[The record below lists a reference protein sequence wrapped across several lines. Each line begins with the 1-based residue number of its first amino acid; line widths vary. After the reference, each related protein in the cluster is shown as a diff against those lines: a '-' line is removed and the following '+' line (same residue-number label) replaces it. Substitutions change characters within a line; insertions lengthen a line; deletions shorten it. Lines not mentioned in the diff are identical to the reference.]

1 MRRAAS
7 RASYALSSRAPFARC
22 SKVIRRGRG
31 AAAASC
37 CGKPVTGKC
46 RNRDWN
52 VGFASGKL
60 LREPKPALYA
70 PPLVPAEQEREK
82 KKAKWCRGGEGDVR
96 YQLRRA
102 ADGGLETELLGY
114 LTQTDPKSQAR
125 CLSCRYRASLL
136 FPSPSLFLSISLP
149 LSAVAIPVFKKAAC
163 HNAGSVR
170 SSSYIARTD
179 IKLI

>member
-1 MRRAAS
+1 MQGTDLRRAAS

-82 KKAKWCRGGEGDVR
+82 KKQNGAEEEKEMSDINF
-96 YQLRRA
+96 A
-102 ADGGLETELLGY
+102 AR
-114 LTQTDPKSQAR
+114 LTAALK
-125 CLSCRYRASLL
+125 LSCLGT
-136 FPSPSLFLSISLP
+136 LP
-149 LSAVAIPVFKKAAC
+149 RPIR
-163 HNAGSVR
+163 NR
-170 SSSYIARTD
+170 
-179 IKLI
+179 KLGV